1 MTSQQ
6 EFLDAKNSGV
16 LRATGTSHLHFLF
29 LRTVKQSSLD
39 HSQKLLDQNTSM
51 KSSKWCHKCS
61 TVSLKKKFAPTL
73 NTFTA
78 PTATSQNQSS
88 VDLLKLVASVS
99 VSQKNLVA
107 LQPVVRANT
116 SAWLLRLKNFHGG
129 DSELVDRSSLVLRLL
144 RVPLFLEEH
153 KSRRNAGSQSSQPP
167 KFWLQLP

>member
-39 HSQKLLDQNTSM
+39 HSQKLLDQSTST
-51 KSSKWCHKCS
+51 KNSKWCHKCS
-61 TVSLKKKFAPTL
+61 TVSQKKKFAHTP

-78 PTATSQNQSS
+78 LTAIFQNQSS
-88 VDLLKLVASVS
+88 ADLLKLVASVS

-116 SAWLLRLKNFHGG
+116 SAWLLRLKNSHGV
-129 DSELVDRSSLVLRLL
+129 DSELVDHSSLVQKSLL
-144 RVPLFLEEH
+144 AHSFLVEH
-153 KSRRNAGSQSSQPP
+153 KNKKNVGYRSLL
-167 KFWLQLP
+167 LQK